1 MPWGAIGEPAVV
13 AARLAGFDVEGRG
26 ATLDLAVVDR
36 EDPRQVGALG
46 EADVG

>member
-1 MPWGAIGEPAVV
+1 MLALDFVKANRATVEKAIRDKGV
-13 AARLAGFDVEGRG
+13 D
-26 ATLDLAVVDR
+26 LDLVVVDR